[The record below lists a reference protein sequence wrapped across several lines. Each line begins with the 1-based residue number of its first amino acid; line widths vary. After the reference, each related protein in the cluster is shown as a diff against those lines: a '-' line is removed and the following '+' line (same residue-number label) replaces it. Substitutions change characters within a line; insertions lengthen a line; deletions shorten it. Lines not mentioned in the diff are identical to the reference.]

1 MLNRLACELAAEI
14 DKHDWS
20 DAPYRLDRAGHD
32 RASDRTNA
40 PQLTPAETD
49 SLRTNV
55 MWVAA
60 QVLKHAD
67 PNLDVHEFAEA
78 CGVPR
83 SVTHTR
89 RGHQSGA
96 ITAGIRT
103 RGGRVCKPGSWDVD
117 RLLTFVDVEATND
130 PIRVTFEWTGLARQP
145 KSILWVVWVSRAN
158 GGDARQLGYK
168 TVDGKPSAHYVFDF
182 ATAQQQN
189 LANCAARL
197 SERRLGVEFP
207 LSAIAGLGADWQ
219 WRAVLNIDGD
229 DVDEYV
235 PKR

>member
-1 MLNRLACELAAEI
+1 MLNRLAREFAAEI
-14 DKHDWS
+14 YNHDWS

-32 RASDRTNA
+32 RASDRTTS
-40 PQLTPAETD
+40 PQLTTAETD

-67 PNLDVHEFAEA
+67 PNLDEHEFAEA

-83 SVTHTR
+83 SLTHTR
-89 RGHQSGA
+89 RGHQSGV

-117 RLLTFVDVEATND
+117 RLLTVVDVDATND
-130 PIRVTFEWTGLARQP
+130 PLRVTFEWAGGVRRS
-145 KSILWVVWVSRAN
+145 KSVLWVVWVSRAD

-168 TVDGKPSAHYVFDF
+168 IVDGQFSAHYVFDF

-189 LANCAARL
+189 LTDYAARL
-197 SERRLGVEFP
+197 SEQSLVVEFP
-207 LSAIAGLGADWQ
+207 MSAVAGLGDDWR

-229 DVDEYV
+229 DVDEHV
-235 PKR
+235 SQR